1 MLIQT
6 SGSPTPSCVTD
17 GSPSATPRCITDGLK
32 SHSTKQLLGCRAT
45 SSTPTRWY
53 DGGGSVVRLAQSASQ
68 LASDSRMLPVSE
80 RRRFVHSPL
89 VRLSTYTEKSTSRIP
104 GASWSPSASVA
115 EINNIKNYREHTPGM
130 VNSTATPQSP
140 KAMPSD
146 TCKHPK
152 NQPHQRSY
160 SFNLGGGETTSLL
173 SREQAPP
180 TTRRRI
186 LTDYERDLTFKPK
199 LNTYSLKIAS
209 RNSRLSLPV
218 INRLSETRKNDSLPR
233 YDQEHL
239 TFAPKLNPLS
249 LKLAHERASRMSE
262 VKCATALAHVYNNSK
277 NILDNCVRVRI
288 NKLRLAFL
296 SC

>member
-6 SGSPTPSCVTD
+6 SGSPTPPCVTD
-17 GSPSATPRCITDGLK
+17 GSPSATPRCIIDGLK

-53 DGGGSVVRLAQSASQ
+53 DGGASVVRLAQSASQ

-115 EINNIKNYREHTPGM
+115 EINNVKNYREHTPGM
-130 VNSTATPQSP
+130 VNSTAVSQSP

-152 NQPHQRSY
+152 DKQPHQRSY
-160 SFNLGGGETTSLL
+160 SFNLCGGETTSLL

-262 VKCATALAHVYNNSK
+262 VKCAPALYMYIIKVCA
-277 NILDNCVRVRI
+277 
-288 NKLRLAFL
+288 KLRASL